1 MLIFGKC
8 NLELTIKHDIFQNV
22 IIYLAKNEAKKKQ
35 YVKNEVLPYIGIKRV
50 SNSQVVLLIK
60 CSFLTDHQQM

>member
-1 MLIFGKC
+1 MKP
-8 NLELTIKHDIFQNV
+8 
-22 IIYLAKNEAKKKQ
+22 KKKQ